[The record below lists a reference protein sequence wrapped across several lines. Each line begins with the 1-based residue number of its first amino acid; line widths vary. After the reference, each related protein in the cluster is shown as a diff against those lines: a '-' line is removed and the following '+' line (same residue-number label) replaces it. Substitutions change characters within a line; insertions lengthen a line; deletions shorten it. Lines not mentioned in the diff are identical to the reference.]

1 MTTAPRPPSADPAD
15 TTIVRRAEPLD
26 VPIRWQANGTARVAP
41 RVNLEFVLWS
51 HQEGMR
57 PEEIVDR
64 LPALDLADVY
74 AVIAY
79 CLRHPEEIE
88 DYLRS
93 VKEMEERARA
103 ELDVLYPDRHEH
115 MARIRARH
123 AAMQQERQAS

>member
-103 ELDVLYPDRHEH
+103 EHHDPEFW
-115 MARIRARH
+115 ARLRARH